1 MHLSWKLQDIVG
13 YSPRSV
19 AAGGRTPLHVAAER
33 GFADVAEVSWLG
45 AMGPSDS
52 MEGSHHF
59 QTWSCTVK
67 MPGISELPIHPGFH
81 PFFCRLC
88 WRMAQNLRIAQRHR
102 VGLRG
107 LRGLLC
113 CTRHDFAQEART
125 ALICAAAR
133 GHVLVAWD
141 PGHYQ
146 RYQGL
151 QWSWD
156 LTDDS
161 DHG

>member
-107 LRGLLC
+107 LRGSPRRAAVLHKTWLGPGSPDSFDLC
-113 CTRHDFAQEART
+113 GSSWACPRCLGPRT
-125 ALICAAAR
+125 LSALSGTPMELGFDR
-133 GHVLVAWD
+133 
-141 PGHYQ
+141 
-146 RYQGL
+146 
-151 QWSWD
+151 
-156 LTDDS
+156 
-161 DHG
+161 